1 MIRYGKDSNRTEEL
15 RTSLDAPATQRK
27 REDVLGFEKV
37 RRGMYQLSDGK
48 NRSGTDRLNDA
59 LQRNSPE
66 KNCQG
71 IVEIGMAQAT
81 ASDEKRRQSME
92 RQDPHWH

>member
-1 MIRYGKDSNRTEEL
+1 MIRYGKDSNRTETL

-37 RRGMYQLSDGK
+37 RRGMYQLGVGK
-48 NRSGTDRLNDA
+48 NRSGEDRLNDA

-66 KNCQG
+66 KSCKG
-71 IVEIGMAQAT
+71 IV
-81 ASDEKRRQSME
+81 
-92 RQDPHWH
+92 

>member
-1 MIRYGKDSNRTEEL
+1 MIRYGKDSNRTETL

-27 REDVLGFEKV
+27 RENLLGFEKV
-37 RRGMYQLSDGK
+37 RRGMYQLGVS
-48 NRSGTDRLNDA
+48 
-59 LQRNSPE
+59 E

-81 ASDEKRRQSME
+81 ASVEKQRQSME
-92 RQDPHWH
+92 RHDPHWH